1 MRKLLSILLVFGA
14 LFNVTIANAQTT
26 VKGSVKTTKSKEAI
40 SAVSVTIKGG
50 VSGTY
55 TDDKGNFKFTTSQK
69 PPFTLVFSSV
79 GYTSKEVN
87 YTGAELN
94 VELDVTYALGTE
106 VTVSASRVAERV
118 LESPVTIE
126 RVSAAAIRNTPAV
139 NYYDMLTNLKGVDV
153 VSASLTFRSVGTRGF
168 NSSGNLRLTQI
179 VDGMDNQAP
188 GLNFAVGSIVGLTE
202 LDVESMELLPG
213 ASSALY
219 GPGGMNGT
227 VIINGKDPF
236 KYQGLSFQT
245 KFGVNHVDNFQRD
258 MSPFF
263 DWTVRYAKK
272 MNDKWAYKI
281 GAQLIQA
288 KDWVATDATN
298 YSRLTGTPNGQVKP
312 GGGSRMSDPDYDGV
326 NFYGDETRQNMSSI
340 ANSVRAAA
348 AAGGAPL
355 GTLDAAAAGLSLAAY
370 TGLLPASLQPF
381 APILYGSAPSRNYF
395 NNQNVSRTGYLESD
409 VIDPTTVNVKLS
421 GALHYKITDKL
432 TAIGAAYFG
441 TGNTVYTGS
450 DRYSL
455 KNLVMAQYKL
465 ELKSKNWVLR
475 AYRTEENSGNSFNA
489 TIATRLFNEAWKP
502 STTWYPQYMS
512 AYANA
517 RSLGAADA
525 TAHNGARQFADQ
537 GRPTGFI
544 GGNSLFQ
551 AIVNRPIGAK
561 TNGGQFLDKSTLS
574 EINGQ
579 WNLSELIGLNK
590 DKTDFLI
597 GGNARTFTL
606 NSQGTLFA
614 DSAAPI
620 SINEIGAYAQLSHK
634 FFGDRLKIT
643 ASGRYD
649 KNTNFE
655 GRFTPRF
662 SAVVKLAQDHNVRA
676 SYQTA
681 YRFPSTQNQWINLEV
696 SGGTRLMG
704 GLPQLRDYYN
714 FGGNPAYT
722 LQSVQAFG
730 TAFVTSVISQGGN
743 PAAPTPTQAGIAL
756 AAAAPSLQ
764 RQNFEQFRP
773 ESMTSI
779 EFGYKGL
786 IGKKLLIDAYYYQ
799 GTYKDFIGGVVVLQ
813 PAGGNIANLLGANRT
828 AYSISTNLKQ
838 DVTTKGWGLGLEYQM
853 PNNFFATANVYSDE
867 IGAVP
872 TNFVSYFNT
881 PKYRANFGFGN
892 NGFLTDKRYGF
903 NVMVR
908 TQEGMYYEGTFGTSN
923 MPGFTTIDAMVS
935 YKLPKLKSLL
945 KVGGTN
951 IMNNYFRTGFG
962 SPAVGGLYY
971 VSFAYNVF

>member
-1 MRKLLSILLVFGA
+1 MRKLLSSLFVLVA
-14 LFNVTIANAQTT
+14 IFNVTLAQAQTT

-50 VSGTY
+50 VSGAF

-79 GYTSKEVN
+79 GYTTKEVN
-87 YTGAELN
+87 YTGSDVD
-94 VELDVTYALGTE
+94 VELDITYALGTE

-126 RVSAAAIRNTPAV
+126 RVTAAAIRNTPAA

-245 KFGVNHVDNFQRD
+245 KFGVNHVDNKQRD

-272 MNDKWAYKI
+272 MNDKLAYKI

-288 KDWVATDATN
+288 KDWVGTDATN
-298 YSRLTGTPNGQVKP
+298 YSRGTGTPNGEVKA
-312 GGGSRMSDPDYDGV
+312 GSRMSDPDYDGV
-326 NFYGDETRQNMSSI
+326 NYYGDETRTNISSI
-340 ANSVRAAA
+340 ASQVL
-348 AAGGAPL
+348 AGVPGAVV
-355 GTLDAAAAGLSLAAY
+355 TASNAWLAANP
-370 TGLLPASLQPF
+370 TANLTQFSTFIGGINPALVQAAPF
-381 APILYGSAPSRNYF
+381 IMGTQRNFF
-395 NNQNVSRTGYLESD
+395 NNQFVSRTGYLESD

-455 KNLVMAQYKL
+455 KNLVMSQYKL
-465 ELKSKNWVLR
+465 ELKSKNWVIR

-489 TIATRLFNEAWKP
+489 TITTRLFNEAWKP
-502 STTWYPQYMS
+502 SSTWFPQYMG
-512 AYANA
+512 ALVNA
-517 RSLGAADA
+517 RSLGLGA
-525 TAHNGARQFADQ
+525 TDAHNTARGFADQ

-544 GGNSLFQ
+544 GGSDLFRTI
-551 AIVNRPIGAK
+551 ANRPIGAK
-561 TNGGQFLDKSTLS
+561 TNGGLFLDKSTLS

-579 WNLSELIGLNK
+579 WNLSELLGLNK
-590 DKTDFLI
+590 EKTDFLI

-620 SINEIGAYAQLSHK
+620 SISEVGAYAQLSHK
-634 FFGDRLKIT
+634 FFGDRLKLT

-696 SGGTRLMG
+696 SGGVRLMG
-704 GLPQLRDYYN
+704 GLPQLRDFYN
-714 FGGNPAYT
+714 FGTNPAYT

-730 TAFVTSVISQGGN
+730 TAFVTSVITQGGN
-743 PAAPTPTQAGIAL
+743 PAAPTPTQAATAL

-764 RQNFEQFRP
+764 RQNFDQFKP
-773 ESMTSI
+773 ESMRSI

-799 GTYKDFIGGVVVLQ
+799 GTYSDFIGGVVVVQ
-813 PAGGNIANLLGANRT
+813 PTGGNIANLLGANRT
-828 AYSISTNLKQ
+828 AYNISTNLKQ
-838 DVTTKGWGLGLEYQM
+838 DVETKGWGLGLEYQM

-881 PKYRANFGFGN
+881 PKYRANLSFGN

-903 NVMVR
+903 NVVVR

-923 MPGFTTIDAMVS
+923 LPGFTTVDAMVS

-951 IMNNYFRTGFG
+951 ILNNYFRTGFG

>member
-1 MRKLLSILLVFGA
+1 MKKFLCSLLVVA
-14 LFNVTIANAQTT
+14 SLFFITNANAQTT
-26 VKGSVKTTKSKEAI
+26 VKGSVKTTKSKEAV

-50 VSGTY
+50 VSGAY

-87 YTGAELN
+87 YTGSDVD
-94 VELDVTYALGTE
+94 VELDVTYSLGTE
-106 VTVSASRVAERV
+106 VTVSASRVAERII
-118 LESPVTIE
+118 ESPVTIE
-126 RVSAAAIRNTPAV
+126 RISAAAIRNTPAA

-168 NSSGNLRLTQI
+168 NSSGNLRLTQLT
-179 VDGMDNQAP
+179 DGMDNQAP
-188 GLNFAVGSIVGLTE
+188 GLNFSVGSILGLTE
-202 LDVESMELLPG
+202 LDVESMELLTG

-227 VIINGKDPF
+227 LIINSKDPF

-245 KFGVNHVDNFQRD
+245 KFGVNHVDGSQRD

-272 MNDKWAYKI
+272 VNDKLAYKLS
-281 GAQLIQA
+281 AQVIQA
-288 KDWVATDATN
+288 KDWVGTDATN
-298 YSRLTGTPNGQVKP
+298 YSRGTGTPNGEVKP
-312 GGGSRMSDPDYDGV
+312 GGGSRTSDPNYDGV
-326 NFYGDETRQNMSSI
+326 NFYGDETTQNMSSI
-340 ANSVRAAA
+340 ANSIRSLAGAAI
-348 AAGGAPL
+348 
-355 GTLDAAAAGLSLAAY
+355 GTLDGAAAGLSLASY
-370 TGLLPASLQPF
+370 QGLFTGPL
-381 APILYGSAPSRNYF
+381 APLAPVSAILYGSAPSRNYF
-395 NNQNVSRTGYLESD
+395 NNQSVSRTGYLESD

-421 GALHYKITDKL
+421 GALHYKITEKL

-441 TGNTVYTGS
+441 TGNSVYTGS

-455 KNLVMAQYKL
+455 KDFVLAQYKL
-465 ELKSKNWVLR
+465 ELKSKNWFIR
-475 AYRTEENSGNSFNA
+475 AYQTDENSGNSFNA
-489 TIATRLFNEAWKP
+489 TIASRLFNEAWKG
-502 STTWYPQYMS
+502 SGTWYPQYMG
-512 AYANA
+512 AYATA
-517 RSLGAADA
+517 RSAGAPDQA
-525 TAHNGARQFADQ
+525 AHIGARSFADQ

-544 GGNSLFQ
+544 GANPLFKS
-551 AIVNRPIGAK
+551 IVSRPIGTK
-561 TNGGQFLDKSTLS
+561 TNGGQFLDRSKLT
-574 EINGQ
+574 EIAGQ
-579 WNLSELIGLNK
+579 WNLTELLGINK
-590 DKTDFLI
+590 EKTDILI
-597 GGNARTFTL
+597 GGNSRTFTL

-614 DSAAPI
+614 DSTSPI
-620 SINEIGAYAQLSHK
+620 SINELGAYAQISQK
-634 FFGDRLKIT
+634 FFGDRLKLT

-662 SAVVKLAQDHNVRA
+662 SAVVKIAKDQNIRA

-696 SGGTRLMG
+696 SGGVRLMG

-714 FGGNPAYT
+714 FGGNPVYT

-730 TAFVTSVISQGGN
+730 AAFVTSVATQGGN
-743 PAAPTPTQAGIAL
+743 PAAPTPTQAATAL
-756 AAAAPSLQ
+756 AAAAPRLV
-764 RQNFEQFRP
+764 RQQFDQFKP
-773 ESMTSI
+773 ESMRSI

-799 GTYKDFIGGVVVLQ
+799 GTYSDFIGGVVVVQ
-813 PAGGNIANLLGANRT
+813 PNAGNIANLLGTSRT
-828 AYSISTNLKQ
+828 AYNISTNLKQ
-838 DVTTKGWGLGLEYQM
+838 DVETKGWGLSAEYQFE
-853 PNNFFATANVYSDE
+853 NNYFASANVYSDE

-872 TNFVSYFNT
+872 SNFVSYFNT
-881 PKYRANFGFGN
+881 PKYRANFSVGN

-903 NVMVR
+903 AVVVR

-923 MPGFTTIDAMVS
+923 MPGFTTADAMVS
-935 YKLPKLKSLL
+935 YKFPKLKSLL

-951 IMNNYFRTGFG
+951 IFNNYFRTGFG